1 MKKTTMTRLLH
12 GALIVCT
19 LLLAGLFFWAIPT
32 YGAYMATTEAPEFAY
47 AYWPCLIWAWC
58 FAVPIFIALIPAW
71 KVCGSIS
78 APGGA
83 FTRANV
89 KSLRLIAI
97 LAFVDA
103 VIFPVGM
110 VAVGA
115 MGAGSPGLVVL
126 VTPAVMFACAA
137 VGIAALVLSHLVED
151 AAVLKEENDFTI

>member
-1 MKKTTMTRLLH
+1 MKKKTMTVLLRAALVI
-12 GALIVCT
+12 GAA
-19 LLLAGLFFWAIPT
+19 LLAAVFFWAVPS
-32 YGAYMATTEAPEFAY
+32 YGQYMAKVAAPEFAY

-71 KVCGSIS
+71 KVFGSIS

-110 VAVGA
+110 IAVGS

-126 VTPAVMFACAA
+126 VTPSVMFACAA
-137 VGIAALVLSHLVED
+137 VGLAALVLSRLVEE
-151 AAVLKEENDFTI
+151 AVEIKEENDLTI